1 MGRKPRREGKI
12 RGLFSVPPARSPPPP
27 PRALACVTG
36 ADDSSLLRSPSPW
49 QPFVASNA
57 RMVQPRREA
66 IGAVYRQG
74 SALTVVMY
82 AEPSNM
88 NFRNHGFFRRSPPT
102 SVAKPSPAAG
112 NTLSVLGG
120 IAQISP
126 CLYLCSGNAASNRHM
141 VYSRAVSCIVNATM
155 EIPNA
160 NWPDIDYV
168 KVPVPDLP
176 HAPLSLYFDSVADRI
191 HQTGKK
197 NGRTLV
203 HCVAGVSRSASL
215 CIAYLMKYHRLSLL
229 DAHEWV
235 KSRRP
240 VVRPNVGFWRQ
251 LIEYE
256 RKLFGKNTVKM
267 VPSPI
272 GLIPDVYEKETRG
285 LVPLWNLR

>member
-1 MGRKPRREGKI
+1 MDLKDR
-12 RGLFSVPPARSPPPP
+12 LFPPA
-27 PRALACVTG
+27 
-36 ADDSSLLRSPSPW
+36 
-49 QPFVASNA
+49 
-57 RMVQPRREA
+57 
-66 IGAVYRQG
+66 
-74 SALTVVMY
+74 VMY
-82 AEPSNM
+82 AEPSTM
-88 NFRNHGFFRRSPPT
+88 NFRNHGFFRRSPPP
-102 SVAKPSPAAG
+102 SVAKPSPTAG

-141 VYSRAVSCIVNATM
+141 VYSRAVTCVVNATM

-197 NGRTLV
+197 NGKTLV

-272 GLIPDVYEKETRG
+272 GLVPDVYEKETRG
-285 LVPLWNLR
+285 LVPLWNIR